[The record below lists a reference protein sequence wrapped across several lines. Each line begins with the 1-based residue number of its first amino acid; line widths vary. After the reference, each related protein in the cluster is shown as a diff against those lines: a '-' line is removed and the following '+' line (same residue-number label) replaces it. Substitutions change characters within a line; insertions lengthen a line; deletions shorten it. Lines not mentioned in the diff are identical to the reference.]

1 MVSSVSSPIATT
13 NRFDAVFAEAS
24 RATGANFDFLLAT
37 AKRESGLR
45 SDAKAPTSSATGLFQ
60 FIESTWLETMK
71 EAGPSLGFQHVA
83 NKIRKVGENY
93 VVPDRSERR
102 EILNMR
108 KDPKVSALM
117 AGAYA
122 QKNEEQLTGALG
134 RKPKNGEL
142 YAAHFLGAKG
152 SAKLI
157 GLSESRPEVAAYRAF
172 PSQAQANKGVFYH
185 KNGQAKSVREV
196 YDNLVA
202 TVPNGAEFARSDSRL
217 VQANVQP
224 LQYVDNLGDR
234 FRKKNSE
241 LVSFMAQLDTSPV
254 RRSRYGGELE
264 ASDVAAAGGRRS
276 RYSQPES
283 ITKSSV
289 NASDEITNH
298 GSSISPA
305 PVNLLPDE
313 LTISRDGEI
322 PVVPKPKPAGL
333 AHAGQRFAELME
345 GAKDA
350 VLRETRVPGAEGGV
364 GAIDLTQFLSGTQ
377 ISDKPKG

>member
-1 MVSSVSSPIATT
+1 MVSSVSTSPAMA

-24 RATGANFDFLLAT
+24 KATGTNFDFLLAT

-45 SDAKAPTSSATGLFQ
+45 TDAKAPTSSATGLFQ

-71 EAGPSLGFQHVA
+71 EAGPSLGYQNVA
-83 NKIRKVGENY
+83 NQIRKVGDNY
-93 VVPDRSERR
+93 IVPDRAQRQ

-122 QKNEEQLTGALG
+122 QKNESMLTQALG
-134 RKPKNGEL
+134 REPKDGEL

-157 GLSESRPEVAAYRAF
+157 NLAESRPDVAAHRAF

-185 KNGQAKSVREV
+185 RNGQAKSIREV
-196 YDNLVA
+196 YDNLVS
-202 TVPNGAEFARSDSRL
+202 TVPNGNEAAKSDTKLAE
-217 VQANVQP
+217 ANVQP

-241 LVSFMAQLDTSPV
+241 LVSFMQQLDTSPI
-254 RRSRYGGELE
+254 RRSRYGGELKT
-264 ASDVAAAGGRRS
+264 SDVAAAGGRRS

-283 ITKSSV
+283 IAKSHDV
-289 NASDEITNH
+289 ASTQNVKQAVSAGD
-298 GSSISPA
+298 GISPA

-313 LTISRDGEI
+313 MAKTGEGDL
-322 PVVPKPKPAGL
+322 PVLPKRKPAGL
-333 AHAGQRFAELME
+333 AHAGQRFVDLMA
-345 GAKDA
+345 GAVDA
-350 VLRETRVPGAEGGV
+350 SVTNGRPSKADVAAGAL
-364 GAIDLTQFLSGTQ
+364 DLSQYLNGS
-377 ISDKPKG
+377 KPKG